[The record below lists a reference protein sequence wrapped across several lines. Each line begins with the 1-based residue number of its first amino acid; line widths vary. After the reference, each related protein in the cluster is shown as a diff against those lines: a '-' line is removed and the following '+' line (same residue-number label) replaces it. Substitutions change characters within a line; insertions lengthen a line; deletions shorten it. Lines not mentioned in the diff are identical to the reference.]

1 MRYLLAIILPPLSV
15 LIEGKPFQAI
25 INFFLC
31 LLFYFPGAVHAILI
45 VMENKK
51 RKELIELG
59 RIIKA
64 KDEL

>member
-1 MRYLLAIILPPLSV
+1 MRYLIAILLPPVSV

-31 LLFYFPGAVHAILI
+31 LLFYIPGAVHAILI

-51 RKELIELG
+51 QKELIELG

-64 KDEL
+64 KSQ